1 MRSIGIICIVAVFN
15 AFSASAQVYEK
26 SASEE
31 LSSEEISVREYEGQ
45 DQKYDIPENTYAI
58 IGRNLRNS
66 DGSEMGSYF
75 ISEGKE
81 TFASSSAAYP
91 EKGIDNLKYAED
103 METGDFPKGT
113 EYNTCKLETKGPEE
127 KNDKK
132 G

>member
-66 DGSEMGSYF
+66 DGSEMGPYF
-75 ISEGKE
+75 ISEEGKE
-81 TFASSSAAYP
+81 TFASTAAYP

-113 EYNTCKLETKGPEE
+113 EYNTCKLEAKGPE